1 MWSQFYCGCMKLR
14 RVFSVLVSATLILGT
29 GSAFA
34 DTTAIS
40 RDDQVAAFKAKYDPK
55 FDKAYA
61 DYMVFKAKLSLDQS
75 TKATFNSVIED
86 IIEVRRTINGNLADP
101 NAAMQPIIEYAEEE
115 LGEFAV
121 TRFQLEKLAAKVK
134 TISCIKGKATKKVSG
149 LSPKCPSGYKK
160 K

>member
-1 MWSQFYCGCMKLR
+1 MKLR
-14 RVFSVLVSATLILGT
+14 RVNSILVSALLLIGT

-34 DTTAIS
+34 DTALLS
-40 RDDQVAAFKAKYDPK
+40 RDEQVAAFKAKYDPK

-61 DYMVFKAKLSLDQS
+61 DYMLFKAKLSLDPS
-75 TKATFNSVIED
+75 TKATFTSVIDD
-86 IIEVRRTINGNLADP
+86 INEVRRTINGNLVDP

-121 TRFQLEKLAAKVK
+121 TRFQLEKLATKIK
-134 TISCIKGKATKKVSG
+134 TITCVKGKATKKVSG
-149 LSPKCPSGYKK
+149 LTPKCPSGFKK

>member
-1 MWSQFYCGCMKLR
+1 MKLR
-14 RVFSVLVSATLILGT
+14 RVNSILVSALLLIGT

-34 DTTAIS
+34 DTALLS
-40 RDDQVAAFKAKYDPK
+40 RDEQVTAFKAKYDPK

-61 DYMVFKAKLSLDQS
+61 DYMLFKAKLSLDPS
-75 TKATFNSVIED
+75 TKATFTSVIDD
-86 IIEVRRTINGNLADP
+86 INEVRRTINGNLVDP

-121 TRFQLEKLAAKVK
+121 TRFQLEKLATKIK
-134 TISCIKGKATKKVSG
+134 TITCVKGKATRKVSG
-149 LSPKCPSGYKK
+149 LTPKCPSGFKK

>member
-1 MWSQFYCGCMKLR
+1 M
-14 RVFSVLVSATLILGT
+14 VSALLLIGT

-34 DTTAIS
+34 DTTALS
-40 RDDQVAAFKAKYDPK
+40 RDEQVAAFKAKYDPK

-61 DYMVFKAKLSLDQS
+61 DYMVFKAKLSLDPS
-75 TKATFNSVIED
+75 TKATFTSVIED
-86 IIEVRRTINGNLADP
+86 INEVRRTINGNLADP

-121 TRFQLEKLAAKVK
+121 TRFQLEKLAAKIK
-134 TISCIKGKATKKVSG
+134 TITCVKGKTTKKVSG
-149 LSPKCPSGYKK
+149 LTPKCPSGFKK

>member
-1 MWSQFYCGCMKLR
+1 MKLR
-14 RVFSVLVSATLILGT
+14 RVNSILVSALLLIGT

-34 DTTAIS
+34 DTALLS
-40 RDDQVAAFKAKYDPK
+40 RDEQVAAFKAKYDPK

-61 DYMVFKAKLSLDQS
+61 DYMVFKAKLSLDPS
-75 TKATFNSVIED
+75 TKATFTSVIDD
-86 IIEVRRTINGNLADP
+86 INEVRRTINGNLVDP

-121 TRFQLEKLAAKVK
+121 TRFQLEKLATKIK
-134 TISCIKGKATKKVSG
+134 TITCVKGKATRKVSG
-149 LSPKCPSGYKK
+149 LTPKCPSGFKK

>member
-1 MWSQFYCGCMKLR
+1 MKLR
-14 RVFSVLVSATLILGT
+14 RVNSILVSALLLIGT

-34 DTTAIS
+34 DTALLS
-40 RDDQVAAFKAKYDPK
+40 RDEQVAAFKAKYDPK

-61 DYMVFKAKLSLDQS
+61 DYMVFKAKLSLDPS
-75 TKATFNSVIED
+75 TKATFTSVIDD
-86 IIEVRRTINGNLADP
+86 INEVRRTINGNLVDP

-121 TRFQLEKLAAKVK
+121 TRFQLEKLATKIK
-134 TISCIKGKATKKVSG
+134 TITCVKGKATKKVSG
-149 LSPKCPSGYKK
+149 LTPKCPSGFKK

>member
-1 MWSQFYCGCMKLR
+1 M
-14 RVFSVLVSATLILGT
+14 VSALLLIGT

-34 DTTAIS
+34 DTALLS
-40 RDDQVAAFKAKYDPK
+40 RDEQVAAFKAKYDPK

-61 DYMVFKAKLSLDQS
+61 DYMVFKAKLSLDPS
-75 TKATFNSVIED
+75 TKATFTSVIDD
-86 IIEVRRTINGNLADP
+86 INEVRRTINGNLVDP

-121 TRFQLEKLAAKVK
+121 TRFQLEKLATKIK
-134 TISCIKGKATKKVSG
+134 TITCVKGKATKKVSG
-149 LSPKCPSGYKK
+149 LTPKCPSGFKK

>member
-1 MWSQFYCGCMKLR
+1 M
-14 RVFSVLVSATLILGT
+14 VSALLLIGT

-34 DTTAIS
+34 DTALLS
-40 RDDQVAAFKAKYDPK
+40 RDEQVAAFKAKYDPK

-61 DYMVFKAKLSLDQS
+61 DYMVFKAKLSLDPS
-75 TKATFNSVIED
+75 TKATFTSVIDD
-86 IIEVRRTINGNLADP
+86 INEVRRTINGNLVDP

-121 TRFQLEKLAAKVK
+121 TRFQLEKLATKIK
-134 TISCIKGKATKKVSG
+134 TITCVKGKATRKVSG
-149 LSPKCPSGYKK
+149 LTPKCPSGFKK

>member
-1 MWSQFYCGCMKLR
+1 M
-14 RVFSVLVSATLILGT
+14 VSALLLIGT

-34 DTTAIS
+34 DTALLS
-40 RDDQVAAFKAKYDPK
+40 RDEQVAAFKAKYDPK

-61 DYMVFKAKLSLDQS
+61 DYMVFKAKLSLDPS
-75 TKATFNSVIED
+75 TKATFTSVIDD
-86 IIEVRRTINGNLADP
+86 INEVRRTINGNLVDP

-121 TRFQLEKLAAKVK
+121 TRFQLEKLAAKIK
-134 TISCIKGKATKKVSG
+134 TITCVRGKATKKVSG
-149 LSPKCPSGYKK
+149 LTPKCPSGFKK

>member
-1 MWSQFYCGCMKLR
+1 MKLR
-14 RVFSVLVSATLILGT
+14 RVNSILVSALLLIGT

-34 DTTAIS
+34 DTALLS
-40 RDDQVAAFKAKYDPK
+40 RDEQVAAFKAKYDPK

-61 DYMVFKAKLSLDQS
+61 DYMVFKAKLSLDPS
-75 TKATFNSVIED
+75 TKATFTSVIDD
-86 IIEVRRTINGNLADP
+86 INEVRRTINGNLVDP

-121 TRFQLEKLAAKVK
+121 TRFQLEKLAAKIK
-134 TISCIKGKATKKVSG
+134 TITCVKGKTTKKVSG
-149 LSPKCPSGYKK
+149 LTPKCPSGFKK

>member
-1 MWSQFYCGCMKLR
+1 MKLR
-14 RVFSVLVSATLILGT
+14 RVNSVLVSALLLIGT

-34 DTTAIS
+34 DTALLS
-40 RDDQVAAFKAKYDPK
+40 RDEQVAAFKAKYDPK

-61 DYMVFKAKLSLDQS
+61 DYMVFKAKLSLDPS
-75 TKATFNSVIED
+75 TKATFTSVIED
-86 IIEVRRTINGNLADP
+86 INEVRRTINGNLVDP

-121 TRFQLEKLAAKVK
+121 TRFQLEKLATKIK
-134 TISCIKGKATKKVSG
+134 TITCVKGKATKKVSG
-149 LSPKCPSGYKK
+149 LTPKCPSGFKK

>member
-1 MWSQFYCGCMKLR
+1 MKLR
-14 RVFSVLVSATLILGT
+14 RVNSILVSALLLIAT

-34 DTTAIS
+34 DTALLS
-40 RDDQVAAFKAKYDPK
+40 RDEQVAAFKAKYDPK

-61 DYMVFKAKLSLDQS
+61 DYMVFKAKLSLDPS
-75 TKATFNSVIED
+75 TKATFTSVIDD
-86 IIEVRRTINGNLADP
+86 INEVRRTINGNLVDP

-121 TRFQLEKLAAKVK
+121 TRFQLEKLATKIK
-134 TISCIKGKATKKVSG
+134 TITCVKGKTTKKVSG
-149 LSPKCPSGYKK
+149 LTPKCPSGFKK

>member
-1 MWSQFYCGCMKLR
+1 M
-14 RVFSVLVSATLILGT
+14 VSALLLIGT

-34 DTTAIS
+34 DTALLS
-40 RDDQVAAFKAKYDPK
+40 RDEQVAAFKAKYDPK

-61 DYMVFKAKLSLDQS
+61 DYMLFKAKLSLDPS
-75 TKATFNSVIED
+75 TKATFTSVIDD
-86 IIEVRRTINGNLADP
+86 INEVRRTINGNLVDP

-121 TRFQLEKLAAKVK
+121 TRFQLEKLATKIK
-134 TISCIKGKATKKVSG
+134 TITCVKGKATKKVSG
-149 LSPKCPSGYKK
+149 LTPKCPSGFKK

>member
-1 MWSQFYCGCMKLR
+1 MKLR
-14 RVFSVLVSATLILGT
+14 RVYSVAVSALLLIGT

-34 DTTAIS
+34 DTAVLS

-61 DYMVFKAKLSLDQS
+61 DYMVFKAKLSLDPS
-75 TKATFNSVIED
+75 TKATFTSVIED
-86 IIEVRRTINGNLADP
+86 IAEVRRTINGNLADP

-134 TISCIKGKATKKVSG
+134 TITCIKGKSTKKVSAIG
-149 LSPKCPSGYKK
+149 AAKCPAGYKK

>member
-1 MWSQFYCGCMKLR
+1 MKLR
-14 RVFSVLVSATLILGT
+14 KVYSVAVSALLLIGT

-34 DTTAIS
+34 DTAVLS
-40 RDDQVAAFKAKYDPK
+40 RDEQVAAFKAKYDPK

-101 NAAMQPIIEYAEEE
+101 SASMQTITEYAEEE
-115 LGEFAV
+115 LGEFVV
-121 TRFQLEKLAAKVK
+121 TRYQLEKLASKIK
-134 TISCIKGKATKKVSG
+134 TISCIKGKITKKVSG
-149 LSPKCPSGYKK
+149 LSPQCPAGYKK

>member
-1 MWSQFYCGCMKLR
+1 MKLR
-14 RVFSVLVSATLILGT
+14 RVYSVAVSALLLIGT

-34 DTTAIS
+34 DTAVLS
-40 RDDQVAAFKAKYDPK
+40 RDEQVAAFKAKYDPK

-61 DYMVFKAKLSLDQS
+61 DYMVFKAKLSLDPS
-75 TKATFNSVIED
+75 TKATFTSVIED
-86 IIEVRRTINGNLADP
+86 IAEVRRTINGNLADP

-134 TISCIKGKATKKVSG
+134 TISCVKGKATKKVSG
-149 LSPKCPSGYKK
+149 LAPKCPSGNKK
-160 K
+160 R

>member
-1 MWSQFYCGCMKLR
+1 MKLR
-14 RVFSVLVSATLILGT
+14 KVYSVAVSALLLIGT

-34 DTTAIS
+34 DTAVLS

-61 DYMVFKAKLSLDQS
+61 DYMVFKVKLSLDPS
-75 TKATFNSVIED
+75 TKATFTSVIED
-86 IIEVRRTINGNLADP
+86 IAEVRRTINGNLADP

-134 TISCIKGKATKKVSG
+134 TITCVKGKSTKKVSAIG
-149 LSPKCPSGYKK
+149 AAKCPAGYKK

>member
-1 MWSQFYCGCMKLR
+1 MKLR
-14 RVFSVLVSATLILGT
+14 RVYSVAVSALLLIGT
-29 GSAFA
+29 GSTFA
-34 DTTAIS
+34 DTAVLS

-61 DYMVFKAKLSLDQS
+61 DYMVFKAKLSLDPS
-75 TKATFNSVIED
+75 TKATFTSVIED
-86 IIEVRRTINGNLADP
+86 IAEVRRTINGNLADP

-134 TISCIKGKATKKVSG
+134 TISCVKGKATKKVSG
-149 LSPKCPSGYKK
+149 LAPKCPSGFKK

>member
-1 MWSQFYCGCMKLR
+1 MKLR
-14 RVFSVLVSATLILGT
+14 RVNSILVSALLLIGT

-34 DTTAIS
+34 DTALLS
-40 RDDQVAAFKAKYDPK
+40 RDEQVAAFKAKYDPK

-61 DYMVFKAKLSLDQS
+61 DYMLFKAKLSLDPS
-75 TKATFNSVIED
+75 TKATFTSVIDD
-86 IIEVRRTINGNLADP
+86 INEVRRTINGNLVDP

-121 TRFQLEKLAAKVK
+121 TRFQLEKLATKIK
-134 TISCIKGKATKKVSG
+134 TITCVKGKATKKVSS
-149 LSPKCPSGYKK
+149 LTPKCPSGFKK

>member
-1 MWSQFYCGCMKLR
+1 MKLR
-14 RVFSVLVSATLILGT
+14 RVYSVAVSALLLIGT

-34 DTTAIS
+34 DTAVLS
-40 RDDQVAAFKAKYDPK
+40 RDEQVAAFKAKYDPK

-101 NAAMQPIIEYAEEE
+101 SASMQTITEYAEEE
-115 LGEFAV
+115 LGEFVV
-121 TRFQLEKLAAKVK
+121 TRYQLEKLAAKIK
-134 TISCIKGKATKKVSG
+134 TISCIKGKITKKVSG
-149 LSPKCPSGYKK
+149 LYPQCPSGYKK
-160 K
+160 R

>member
-1 MWSQFYCGCMKLR
+1 M
-14 RVFSVLVSATLILGT
+14 VSALLLIGT

-34 DTTAIS
+34 DTTVLS
-40 RDDQVAAFKAKYDPK
+40 RDEQVAAFKAKYDPK

-61 DYMVFKAKLSLDQS
+61 DYMLFKAKLSLDPS
-75 TKATFNSVIED
+75 TKATFTSVIDD
-86 IIEVRRTINGNLADP
+86 INEVRRTINGNLVDP

-121 TRFQLEKLAAKVK
+121 TRFQLEKLATKIK
-134 TISCIKGKATKKVSG
+134 TITCVKGKTTKKVSG
-149 LSPKCPSGYKK
+149 LTPKCPSGFKK

>member
-1 MWSQFYCGCMKLR
+1 MKLR
-14 RVFSVLVSATLILGT
+14 RVNSILVSALLLIGT

-34 DTTAIS
+34 DTALLS
-40 RDDQVAAFKAKYDPK
+40 RDEQVAAFKAKYDPK

-61 DYMVFKAKLSLDQS
+61 DYMLFKAKLSLDPS
-75 TKATFNSVIED
+75 TKATFTSVIDD
-86 IIEVRRTINGNLADP
+86 INEVRRTINGNLVDP

-121 TRFQLEKLAAKVK
+121 TRFQLEKLAAKIK
-134 TISCIKGKATKKVSG
+134 TITCVKGKATKKVSG
-149 LSPKCPSGYKK
+149 LTPKCPSGFKK

>member
-1 MWSQFYCGCMKLR
+1 MKLR
-14 RVFSVLVSATLILGT
+14 RVNSVLVFALLLIGT

-34 DTTAIS
+34 DTALLS
-40 RDDQVAAFKAKYDPK
+40 RDEQVAAFKAKYDPK

-61 DYMVFKAKLSLDQS
+61 DYMLFKAKLSLDPS
-75 TKATFNSVIED
+75 TKATFTSVIDD
-86 IIEVRRTINGNLADP
+86 INEVRRTINGNLVDP

-121 TRFQLEKLAAKVK
+121 TRFQLEKLATKIK
-134 TISCIKGKATKKVSG
+134 TITCVKGKATKKVSG
-149 LSPKCPSGYKK
+149 LTPKCASGFKK

>member
-1 MWSQFYCGCMKLR
+1 MKLR
-14 RVFSVLVSATLILGT
+14 RVNSVLVSALLLIGT

-34 DTTAIS
+34 DTALLS
-40 RDDQVAAFKAKYDPK
+40 RDEQVAAFKAKYDPK

-61 DYMVFKAKLSLDQS
+61 DYMLFKAKLSLDPS
-75 TKATFNSVIED
+75 TKATFTSVIDD
-86 IIEVRRTINGNLADP
+86 INEVRRTINGNLVDP

-121 TRFQLEKLAAKVK
+121 TRFQLEKLATKIK
-134 TISCIKGKATKKVSG
+134 TITCVKGKATKKVSG
-149 LSPKCPSGYKK
+149 LTPKCPSGFKK

>member
-1 MWSQFYCGCMKLR
+1 M
-14 RVFSVLVSATLILGT
+14 VSALLLIGT

-34 DTTAIS
+34 DTALLS
-40 RDDQVAAFKAKYDPK
+40 RDEQVAAFKAKYDPK

-61 DYMVFKAKLSLDQS
+61 DYMLFKAKLSLDPS
-75 TKATFNSVIED
+75 TKATFTSVIDD
-86 IIEVRRTINGNLADP
+86 INEVRRTINGNLVDP

-121 TRFQLEKLAAKVK
+121 TRFQLEKLAAKIK
-134 TISCIKGKATKKVSG
+134 TITCVKGKATKKVSG
-149 LSPKCPSGYKK
+149 LTPKCPSGFKK

>member
-1 MWSQFYCGCMKLR
+1 MKRR
-14 RVFSVLVSATLILGT
+14 RVNSVLVSALLLIGT

-34 DTTAIS
+34 DTTVLS
-40 RDDQVAAFKAKYDPK
+40 RDEQVAAFKAKYDPK

-61 DYMVFKAKLSLDQS
+61 DYMVFKAKLSLDPS
-75 TKATFNSVIED
+75 TKATFTSVIDD
-86 IIEVRRTINGNLADP
+86 INEVRRTINGNLVDP

-121 TRFQLEKLAAKVK
+121 TRFQLEKLATKIK
-134 TISCIKGKATKKVSG
+134 TITCVKGKTTKKVSG
-149 LSPKCPSGYKK
+149 LTPKCPSGFKK

>member
-1 MWSQFYCGCMKLR
+1 MKLR
-14 RVFSVLVSATLILGT
+14 RVNSVLVSALLLIGT

-34 DTTAIS
+34 DTALFS
-40 RDDQVAAFKAKYDPK
+40 RDEQVAAFKAKYDPK

-61 DYMVFKAKLSLDQS
+61 DYMVFKAKLSLDPS
-75 TKATFNSVIED
+75 TKATFTSVIED
-86 IIEVRRTINGNLADP
+86 INEVRRTINGNLVDP

-121 TRFQLEKLAAKVK
+121 TRFQLEKLATKIK
-134 TISCIKGKATKKVSG
+134 TITCVKGKATKKVSG
-149 LSPKCPSGYKK
+149 LTPKCPSGFKK